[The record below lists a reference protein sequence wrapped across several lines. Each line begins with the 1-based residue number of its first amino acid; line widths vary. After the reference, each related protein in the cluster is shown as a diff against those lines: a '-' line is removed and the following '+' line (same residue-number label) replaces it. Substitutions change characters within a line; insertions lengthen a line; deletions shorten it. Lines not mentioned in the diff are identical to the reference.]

1 MKFVKTLLA
10 ITIAICVML
19 SCITVPFAAVD
30 CNTTAKTLVDYTSG
44 NLPLAATTGDI
55 PAKTLTVVDTTVA
68 DPAAPA
74 GDKALWFAN
83 TDGNGTILS
92 GRGVEVITLTND
104 AGLSKHVSFDFY
116 VPEAA
121 FYGNIRSAFSRY
133 ASNSLTTKNVGFFNG
148 IEFNSAEKADG
159 YVTQV
164 NFKDNGTTIAGTAH
178 LPNGQWHTIDMFINE
193 RETDFYA
200 DGVYYGSVEGAE
212 EANFQEGSS
221 YGFLGFQLLPGHNS
235 SAIYNNLPNAG
246 IYLDNIKVKKY
257 NTSDVKFC
265 GVAEQIGK
273 IIKVYFTEPVKD
285 GQSLENIKLYNT
297 SAGSAVGET
306 TVALDDDVMTLT
318 IRDTNVLARG
328 DEYMIDFPDDFESIT
343 GKKLYADVYFKANS
357 YHPSNVMDFEDYTAD
372 VETIKNGVLT
382 ALVSSQGNVTR
393 KDNLQIAKAG
403 WMNAGLLGIKD
414 FSNMYSDRG
423 NVVAIRYNEASGRQG
438 EIRSGITI
446 LAGNENLSQNTVAME
461 FDMMIPDRSKLD
473 YFYFGPYSLAN
484 GISASGG
491 EVNHSG
497 LKDGA
502 FGGANTQYAH
512 ILAPDQHNVSFNSH
526 KEGTIAHRGSR
537 TDSDANY
544 DHSAAYTNGEWCKVR
559 IDIKKTGDNAYETK
573 FWLDG
578 ELVSTVTGM
587 SQADRTDT
595 VRGLRFTYQ
604 PASWAELTDLVYI
617 DNFKVSKTP
626 DMAMVSK
633 VRLYNPDGEEFGM
646 LTNKVK
652 STAPKADIFFNGEVD
667 ATAAVVTLT
676 EGENTITS
684 KITPDA
690 SANKITAT
698 FDKLMTPS
706 TEYTITVSGLKKATG
721 EALDDYT
728 AKFTTSDDTGFEITL
743 ELTDAQGNVIEDT
756 MNLDLDDVV
765 YVKSSVVNNSGVP
778 VTITY
783 SAATYSSDVLSD
795 VGAKNFTVES
805 GKTFTLDKDSEI
817 PVSAT
822 VKALEGIEVGG
833 FAWNASNLKPLIEA
847 VKY

>member
-1 MKFVKTLLA
+1 MKLVKSFST
-10 ITIAICVML
+10 IVIAICVML

-55 PAKTLTVVDTTVA
+55 PTKTLTVVDTTVA

-104 AGLSKHVSFDFY
+104 AGLLTHVSFDFY

-121 FYGNIRSAFSRY
+121 FHGNLRSAYSRY
-133 ASNSLTTKNVGFFNG
+133 ATNSLTTSNVGYFNE
-148 IEFNSAEKADG
+148 IAFNSALKESG

-164 NFKDNGTTIAGTAH
+164 TFEDNTNTAAGTAF
-178 LPNGQWHTIDMFINE
+178 LANGQWHTLDMFING
-193 RETDFYA
+193 RKTDFYA
-200 DGVYYGSVEGAE
+200 NGTYYGSIEGAE
-212 EANFQEGSS
+212 GNVAEGSS
-221 YGFLGFQLLPGHNS
+221 YGFLGFQLLPGYDGR
-235 SAIYNNLPNAG
+235 IYNEAANAG

-265 GVAEQIGK
+265 GVAEQTGK
-273 IIKVYFTEPVKD
+273 TIKVYFTEPVKD

-306 TVALDDDVMTLT
+306 IVALDDDVMTLT

-343 GKKLYADVYFKANS
+343 GKKLYSDVYFKANS
-357 YHPSNVMDFEDYTAD
+357 HHPSAVMSFDDYTAD
-372 VETIKNGVLT
+372 VETIENGVLT
-382 ALVSSQGNVTR
+382 ALTSSQGNVTR
-393 KDNLQIAKAG
+393 KDNLQIAVAG
-403 WMNAGLLGIKD
+403 WMNTGLLGIKD

-423 NVVAIRYNEASGRQG
+423 NVVAIRYNEASGRKD

-446 LAGNENLSQNTVAME
+446 LAGNENLSQNTVSME

-473 YFYFGPYSLAN
+473 YFYFGPYSMAD
-484 GISASGG
+484 GINASGG
-491 EVNHSG
+491 EVNHGG
-497 LKDGA
+497 LTNGG
-502 FGGANTQYAH
+502 FGTANTQYAH
-512 ILAPDQHNVSFNSH
+512 IIAPDRYNASFNSH
-526 KEGTIAHRGSR
+526 KEGAIAHRGSR

-573 FWLDG
+573 FWLNG

-587 SQADRTDT
+587 SQAQRTDT
-595 VRGLRFTYQ
+595 VRGLRFTYK
-604 PASWAELTDLVYI
+604 PASWSELTDLVYI

-652 STAPKADIFFNGEVD
+652 ASAPKADIFFNGEVD
-667 ATAAVVTLT
+667 ATDAVVTLT

-728 AKFTTSDDTGFEITL
+728 ATFTTSDDTGFEITL

-765 YVKSSVVNNSGVP
+765 YVKSSVVNNSGAP

-783 SAATYSSDVLSD
+783 IAATYSSDAMGD
-795 VGAKNFTVES
+795 VGAKNFEVKS
-805 GKTFTLDKDSEI
+805 GETLTLDKDSEI

-822 VKALEGIEVGG
+822 VKALEGIEVCG
-833 FAWNASNLKPLIEA
+833 FAWDANTLKPLIEA